1 MNTKT
6 SAPSRKS
13 FEAQWNYRPRTP
25 VQTSPLFQWPLNPAA
40 IWHWFASRWLVLGE
54 NTVLVALALTSWFW
68 LQPSLE
74 TTKTLSVDWIG
85 AMYLRNLFL
94 MITVAGGLH
103 LYFYYFKKQ
112 DADLRHDT
120 RDLVKKNKIFTFSN
134 QVRDN
139 MFWTLASGVTFWTIY
154 EVLMFWAMANG
165 YAPMLLWSD
174 NPIWFVLLF
183 PLTPMIIS
191 LHFYVVHR
199 WMHLPRV
206 YPYVHKLH
214 HRNNNVGP
222 WSGLS
227 MHPLEHLVYFTSILV
242 HFVIAAHPI
251 HILFHMMHQSLT
263 ASTSHT
269 GYNGLLVGDKNR
281 FALGTFP
288 HQLHH
293 RYLDC
298 NYGNLEVPID
308 QWFGTYHSGTEE
320 SHEEFQQR
328 RRDKANSK

>member
-1 MNTKT
+1 MSTT
-6 SAPSRKS
+6 SSASARNRYDQ
-13 FEAQWNYRPRTP
+13 QWHYRPKTP
-25 VQTSPLFQWPLNPAA
+25 LDINPLFQWPLQPLA
-40 IWHWFASRWLVLGE
+40 IWRWFAARWLVLGE
-54 NTVLVALALTSWFW
+54 NTVLLALALISWFW
-68 LQPSLE
+68 FQPSLE
-74 TTKTLSVDWIG
+74 TTKTLSADWIAG
-85 AMYLRNLFL
+85 MYVRNLLL
-94 MITVAGGLH
+94 MIAVAGGLH
-103 LYFYYFKKQ
+103 LYFYVWKKQ
-112 DADLRHDT
+112 GQELRHDS
-120 RDLVKKNKIFTFSN
+120 RELVKEGGVFTFGN

-165 YAPMLLWSD
+165 YAPVLLWAD

-191 LHFYVVHR
+191 LHFYLVHR
-199 WMHLPRV
+199 WMHWPKV
-206 YPYVHKLH
+206 YPIVHKLH

-242 HFVIAAHPI
+242 HFIIAAHPI

-269 GYNGLLVGDKNR
+269 GYNGLSVGGKNR

-298 NYGNLEVPID
+298 NYGNPEVPCD
-308 QWFGTYHSGTEE
+308 YYFGTFHDGTAEAME
-320 SHEEFQQR
+320 GLQAKR
-328 RRDKANSK
+328 RAKAKG